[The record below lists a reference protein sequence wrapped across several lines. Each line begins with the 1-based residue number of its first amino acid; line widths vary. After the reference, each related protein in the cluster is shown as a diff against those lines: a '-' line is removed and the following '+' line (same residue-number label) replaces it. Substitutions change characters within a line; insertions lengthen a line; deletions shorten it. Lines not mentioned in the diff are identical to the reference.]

1 MKYTF
6 VLSCCLLA
14 AVVTFAQNAQ
24 NGSPADQLP
33 ELVLAN
39 RILSDQGVLDAYG
52 HVSVRDARNPNHF
65 LMSRSMPPAFVGAP
79 DIIEYDLDGKAVSDQ
94 RQSFNERFIHGEIY
108 KQRPDVKSVVHFH
121 APELVSFSV
130 GNVALK
136 PMIHMAGF
144 LPPVIPIFE
153 IRKAGGMTDML
164 VRNNELGKAL
174 AETVGDKPVALM
186 RGHGAVAV
194 GPSLHIAVGRAY
206 YMMVNARAQIQAIA
220 LSGDKVVYLDPM
232 EASKAADQDGFE
244 RAWAFWAGKLERQH

>member
-1 MKYTF
+1 MKYTLVF
-6 VLSCCLLA
+6 GCLLVA
-14 AVVTFAQNAQ
+14 AITFAQNGQVGAPP
-24 NGSPADQLP
+24 SEQLP

-39 RILSDQGVLDAYG
+39 HILSDQGVLDAYG
-52 HVSVRDARNPNHF
+52 HVSIRDTRNPNHF
-65 LMSRSMPPAFVGAP
+65 FMSRSMPPAFVAAA

-130 GNVALK
+130 GNVPLR

-174 AETVGDKPVALM
+174 AETVADKPVALM

-206 YMMVNARAQIQAIA
+206 YMMMNARAQLQAIA

-244 RAWAFWAGKLERQH
+244 RAWALWAGKLERQH